1 MNRYLLFSG
10 EAYYPMGGAEDF
22 QGSYTTVAECVQ
34 ADGIF
39 ADWWNILDTRTGR
52 VYNYHDV
59 NFDRNLLE
67 DRLKWAA
74 TIDSE
79 NL

>member
-1 MNRYLLFSG
+1 MNRYLMFSG

-22 QGSYTTVAECVQ
+22 RGSYATMAECMQ
-34 ADGIF
+34 ADSVF
-39 ADWWNILDTRTGR
+39 DQWWNILDTRTGR
-52 VYNYHDV
+52 VFTSYDV

-79 NL
+79 S